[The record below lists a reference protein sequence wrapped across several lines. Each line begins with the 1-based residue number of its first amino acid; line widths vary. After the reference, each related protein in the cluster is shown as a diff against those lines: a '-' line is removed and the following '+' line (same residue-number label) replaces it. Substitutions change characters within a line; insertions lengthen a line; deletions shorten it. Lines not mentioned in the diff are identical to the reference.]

1 SYVAVQDSEK
11 ELNDPETWIKSNPL
25 LEVPELKDKMLK
37 NLKQRL
43 TEAQAKNDTLE
54 FRIKNLNLYVK
65 GSVNSYIDVRDW
77 EGCKVD
83 EPVDNYERD
92 VYFGD
97 DFARVSDLAAVS
109 MKYPVEDYKFFV
121 MIQSYVATK

>member
-1 SYVAVQDSEK
+1 MNAERMCVKEVVEYEQIHENYFSYVAVQESEK

-37 NLKQRL
+37 NLKQQL

-65 GSVNSYIDVRDW
+65 GSVNSYIDVRD
-77 EGCKVD
+77 
-83 EPVDNYERD
+83 
-92 VYFGD
+92 
-97 DFARVSDLAAVS
+97 
-109 MKYPVEDYKFFV
+109 
-121 MIQSYVATK
+121 